1 MNLTMVDVEPE
12 LGAMELLEGIRPDID
27 FEKEKALV
35 TDRLLE
41 SFDIINLVSEIN
53 DEFDVKIKPAD
64 LVPENFD
71 SVEAMWEMIERLQDE
86 DF

>member
-1 MNLTMVDVEPE
+1 
-12 LGAMELLEGIRPDID
+12 MEQLMEILEGLRPDID
-27 FEKEKALV
+27 FANEKSLV

-41 SFDIINLVSEIN
+41 SFDIINLVSEID

-71 SVEAMWEMIERLQDE
+71 SAEAMWALIQRLQDE
-86 DF
+86 EF

>member
-1 MNLTMVDVEPE
+1 
-12 LGAMELLEGIRPDID
+12 MELLEGIRPDID
-27 FEKEKALV
+27 FEREKALV

>member
-1 MNLTMVDVEPE
+1 MEE
-12 LGAMELLEGIRPDID
+12 LMEILEGMRPDID
-27 FEKEKALV
+27 FETEKKLV

-41 SFDIINLVSEIN
+41 SFDIISLVTEISDN
-53 DEFDVKIKPAD
+53 FDVKVKPAD

-71 SVEAMWEMIERLQDE
+71 SVEAMWNMIERLQDE

>member
-1 MNLTMVDVEPE
+1 MDE
-12 LGAMELLEGIRPDID
+12 LMELLEGIRPDID

-86 DF
+86 YF

>member
-1 MNLTMVDVEPE
+1 
-12 LGAMELLEGIRPDID
+12 MEQLMEILEGLRPDID
-27 FEKEKALV
+27 FANEKSLV

-41 SFDIINLVSEIN
+41 SFDIINLVSEID

-64 LVPENFD
+64 LMPENFD
-71 SVEAMWEMIERLQDE
+71 SAEAMWELIQRLQDE

>member
-1 MNLTMVDVEPE
+1 MEDL
-12 LGAMELLEGIRPDID
+12 MELLEGIRPDID

>member
-1 MNLTMVDVEPE
+1 
-12 LGAMELLEGIRPDID
+12 MEQLMEILEGLRPDID
-27 FEKEKALV
+27 FENEKSLV

-41 SFDIINLVSEIN
+41 SFDIINLVSEID

-71 SVEAMWEMIERLQDE
+71 SAEAMWGLIQRLQDE
-86 DF
+86 EF

>member
-1 MNLTMVDVEPE
+1 MDQL
-12 LGAMELLEGIRPDID
+12 MEILEGLRPDID
-27 FEKEKALV
+27 FANDKSRV

-41 SFDIINLVSEIN
+41 SFHIINLVSEID

-71 SVEAMWEMIERLQDE
+71 SVEAMWALIQRLQDE
-86 DF
+86 EF

>member
-1 MNLTMVDVEPE
+1 MQE
-12 LGAMELLEGIRPDID
+12 LMEILEGLRPDID
-27 FEKEKALV
+27 FENEKSLV

-41 SFDIINLVSEIN
+41 SFDIINLVSEID

-71 SVEAMWEMIERLQDE
+71 SVEAMWALIQRLEDE

>member
-1 MNLTMVDVEPE
+1 MEDL
-12 LGAMELLEGIRPDID
+12 MELLEGIRPDID

-71 SVEAMWEMIERLQDE
+71 SVEAMWEMIERLQDG

>member
-1 MNLTMVDVEPE
+1 MNE
-12 LGAMELLEGIRPDID
+12 LMEILEEMRPDID
-27 FEKEKALV
+27 FESEKALV

-41 SFDIINLVSEIN
+41 SFDIISLVAKLS
-53 DEFDVKIKPAD
+53 DEFDIKIKPAD

-71 SVEAMWEMIERLQDE
+71 SAESMWEMIERLQDE

>member
-1 MNLTMVDVEPE
+1 MDK
-12 LGAMELLEGIRPDID
+12 LLEILENMRPDID
-27 FEKEKALV
+27 FRSEKKLV

-41 SFDIINLVSEIN
+41 SFDIISLVTEIG
-53 DEFDVKIKPAD
+53 DEFDVRVKPAD

-71 SVEAMWEMIERLQDE
+71 SVEAMWEMIQRLQDE

>member
-1 MNLTMVDVEPE
+1 MDR
-12 LGAMELLEGIRPDID
+12 LLEILENMRPDID
-27 FEKEKALV
+27 FRSEKKLV

-41 SFDIINLVSEIN
+41 SFDIISLVTEIG
-53 DEFDVKIKPAD
+53 DEFDVKVKPAD

-71 SVEAMWEMIERLQDE
+71 SVEAMWEMIQRLQDE

>member
-1 MNLTMVDVEPE
+1 MQE
-12 LGAMELLEGIRPDID
+12 LMEILEGIRPDID

>member
-1 MNLTMVDVEPE
+1 
-12 LGAMELLEGIRPDID
+12 MEQLMEILEGLRPDID
-27 FEKEKALV
+27 FANEKSLV

-41 SFDIINLVSEIN
+41 SFDIINLVSEID

-71 SVEAMWEMIERLQDE
+71 SVEAMWALIQRLKDE
-86 DF
+86 EF

>member
-1 MNLTMVDVEPE
+1 
-12 LGAMELLEGIRPDID
+12 MELLEGIRPDID

>member
-1 MNLTMVDVEPE
+1 MDE
-12 LGAMELLEGIRPDID
+12 LMELLEGIRPDID
-27 FEKEKALV
+27 FENEKALV

-71 SVEAMWEMIERLQDE
+71 SVEAMWEMIERRQDE

>member
-1 MNLTMVDVEPE
+1 MDE
-12 LGAMELLEGIRPDID
+12 LMELLEGIRPDID

-71 SVEAMWEMIERLQDE
+71 SVEAMWEMIKRLQDE

>member
-1 MNLTMVDVEPE
+1 MKELTEI
-12 LGAMELLEGIRPDID
+12 LENMRPDID
-27 FEKEKALV
+27 FTKEKSLV

-41 SFDIINLVSEIN
+41 SFDIISLVTKIN
-53 DEFDVKIKPAD
+53 DTFDVKVKPAD

-71 SVEAMWEMIERLQDE
+71 TVEAMWAMIERLQDE

>member
-1 MNLTMVDVEPE
+1 MEDLK
-12 LGAMELLEGIRPDID
+12 ELLEGLRPDID
-27 FEKEKALV
+27 FDREKKLV

-41 SFDIINLVSEIN
+41 SFDIINLVNEID

-64 LVPENFD
+64 LIPENFD
-71 SVEAMWEMIERLQDE
+71 SIEAIWELIERLQDE

>member
-1 MNLTMVDVEPE
+1 
-12 LGAMELLEGIRPDID
+12 MEQLMEILEGIRPDID
-27 FEKEKALV
+27 FANEKSLV

-41 SFDIINLVSEIN
+41 SFDIINLVSEID

-71 SVEAMWEMIERLQDE
+71 SVEAMWELIQRLQDE

>member
-1 MNLTMVDVEPE
+1 MEQLTEI
-12 LGAMELLEGIRPDID
+12 LEGLRPDID
-27 FEKEKALV
+27 FANEKSLV

-41 SFDIINLVSEIN
+41 SFDIINLVSEID

-71 SVEAMWEMIERLQDE
+71 SAEAMWELIQRLQDE
-86 DF
+86 EF